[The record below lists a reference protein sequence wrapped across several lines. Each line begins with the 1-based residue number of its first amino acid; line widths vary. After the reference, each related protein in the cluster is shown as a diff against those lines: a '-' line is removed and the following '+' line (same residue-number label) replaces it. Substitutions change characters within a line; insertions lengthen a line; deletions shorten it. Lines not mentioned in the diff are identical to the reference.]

1 MRVVKLRFECLEC
14 GEMVECFKAGEFK
27 ECGCG
32 KSNGDAGDGYD
43 YRLGGAAKGLYW
55 HGKETKKEEGQG

>member
-32 KSNGDAGDGYD
+32 KSSGDAGDGYY

-55 HGKETKKEEGQG
+55 HGKEPKKEEGQG